1 MKKIALS
8 VILTSSLLLATD
20 NTKKDCVETFQSEIL
35 NILNAD
41 KPKTE
46 KEKAISDIN
55 KNMIEACDPL
65 PPISEEKQEVKDEK
79 AVEDCIEEFENDIMK
94 ILLSEPAPEE
104 KKKAIKDVYKAY
116 EEKCD
121 GKF

>member
-1 MKKIALS
+1 
-8 VILTSSLLLATD
+8 
-20 NTKKDCVETFQSEIL
+20 
-35 NILNAD
+35 
-41 KPKTE
+41 
-46 KEKAISDIN
+46 
-55 KNMIEACDPL
+55 MIEACDPL

>member
-46 KEKAISDIN
+46 K
-55 KNMIEACDPL
+55 
-65 PPISEEKQEVKDEK
+65 
-79 AVEDCIEEFENDIMK
+79 
-94 ILLSEPAPEE
+94 
-104 KKKAIKDVYKAY
+104 
-116 EEKCD
+116 
-121 GKF
+121 

>member
-8 VILTSSLLLATD
+8 VILASSLLLATD

-65 PPISEEKQEVKDEK
+65 PPISEAKKEVKDEK